1 MKKIIPI
8 ILCVIIS
15 IALLAGCAG
24 DVAFGVRNETVAS
37 ADMAPVRLSAA
48 PEAPAMAPP
57 PPASDFDEMF
67 LMEFEEAADDGMW
80 MYSAVEQEVG
90 GGIVPISAPVPDDT
104 MMADKIIHTVFAEI
118 ETMSFE
124 ETITGVHTLIT
135 MYNAFVESSSVSG
148 VNYAAQFHGWSDFRF
163 AHFVIRVPV
172 QHLEVMTGRL
182 DDIGNVIHESSDAV
196 NITAQFFDTQSRL
209 NSLRIQEDRLLVMLA
224 QAEDVPDLILI
235 EERLS
240 DVRFQIE
247 SLTTTINTWQ
257 SQVDF
262 STLTLSI
269 REVEQFTEPQVIHRT
284 YWQQIGDGFSS
295 TIRGIGRFFMNL
307 FMWLIVSAPVIL
319 IIAVIAAVAL
329 LIVRSKIRKHRK
341 KKNSTPQITNT
352 NVQIAEEVKPESNE

>member
-1 MKKIIPI
+1 
-8 ILCVIIS
+8 V
-15 IALLAGCAG
+15 LLTGCAEAARPTNDSALG
-24 DVAFGVRNETVAS
+24 FMSDAAITRYVA
-37 ADMAPVRLSAA
+37 M
-48 PEAPAMAPP
+48 EAPAMAPP
-57 PPASDFDEMF
+57 MPILTPEPMPEPELLSASFDFDEAMN
-67 LMEFEEAADDGMW
+67 DSMW
-80 MYSAVEQEVG
+80 MYSVAEQEAG
-90 GGIVPISAPVPDDT
+90 GGIVPISAPIPDDNL
-104 MMADKIIHTVFAEI
+104 MADKIIHTVFAEV
-118 ETMSFE
+118 ETMSFD
-124 ETITGVHTLIT
+124 ETIVGVHTLIT

-172 QHLEVMTGRL
+172 QHLDVMTGRL
-182 DDIGNVIHESSDAV
+182 DDLGNVIHQSSDAV

-209 NSLRIQEDRLLVMLA
+209 NSLRIQEERLLAMLA

-240 DVRFQIE
+240 EVRFQIE

-284 YWQQIGDGFSS
+284 YWQQIGDGFTS

-319 IIAVIAAVAL
+319 IIAVIVVVAL
-329 LIVRSKIRKHRK
+329 LIIRAKIRKHRK
-341 KKNSTPQITNT
+341 KKNLSVQNISSNI
-352 NVQIAEEVKPESNE
+352 QIAEEATPENKEQ